1 MALLF
6 NTTRT
11 ANIIAL
17 TACTAW
23 TINRSDFSAIMTSSN
38 KNIYVERSSFLRKIE
53 FLSHLSDYEVAK
65 IAHVA
70 RIETFTKGD
79 FIVKESEKG
88 ILILPLRSKKAGI
101 FEKLLGIARSHFIV
115 TRGPVSLSCAT
126 QPFPLF

>member
-1 MALLF
+1 
-6 NTTRT
+6 
-11 ANIIAL
+11 
-17 TACTAW
+17 
-23 TINRSDFSAIMTSSN
+23 MTSSN
-38 KNIYVERSSFLRKIE
+38 KTIYVERSSFLRKIE